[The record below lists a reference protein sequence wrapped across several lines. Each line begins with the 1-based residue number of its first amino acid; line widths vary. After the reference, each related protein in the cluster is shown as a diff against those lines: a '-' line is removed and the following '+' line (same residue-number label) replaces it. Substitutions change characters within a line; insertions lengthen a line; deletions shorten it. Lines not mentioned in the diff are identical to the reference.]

1 MALFLLPTEFHAIAT
16 TYVGNFTGNCTIQ
29 LNGQAIV
36 VLNRG
41 VEINKWP
48 YNCIRQFRAE
58 DETGKFSF
66 VSGRRGPYGVAEY
79 NFKLLNDS
87 LIDLQEVLTEF
98 TGAQFSAVAPGSG
111 TDQQPLQPQQ
121 PLPPHHPTMPRPAS
135 SSSISAYTTSLPRH
149 MTTGSRDSTPPD
161 YPDSVFNSSP
171 SRTPP
176 QVPKLPPRDYLLT
189 STSSTSSP
197 DHAPHLASTADEG
210 TLRNVMRRAT
220 TSAPTI
226 SGLSVE
232 VSNTYPSSRPAL
244 PPPRRDAKEPS
255 PEAWIAKSTSYEE
268 AQLAHQQQQQQQQA
282 NPAVDRAPPLPSK
295 KKSFFDRLRHGDD
308 SKGEHE
314 GKT

>member
-1 MALFLLPTEFHAIAT
+1 MISLPPSLSSLPAEFHAIAT
-16 TYVGNFTGNCTIQ
+16 TYVGNFAGNCTIQ

-36 VLNRG
+36 VLCKG

-79 NFKLLNDS
+79 NFKLHNDQ
-87 LIDLQEVLTEF
+87 LVDLQGALTEF

-121 PLPPHHPTMPRPAS
+121 PLPPYPPTLPRPSS
-135 SSSISAYTTSLPRH
+135 SSSISTYTTSLPRH

-161 YPDSVFNSSP
+161 FVDSVFNSP

-176 QVPKLPPRDYLLT
+176 QVPRLPPRDYLIT
-189 STSSTSSP
+189 STSM
-197 DHAPHLASTADEG
+197 DHAPGLTGSADEAS
-210 TLRNVMRRAT
+210 LRGMMRGRAT

-226 SGLSVE
+226 NGLSVE
-232 VSNTYPSSRPAL
+232 VSGSNYPSRPAL
-244 PPPRRDAKEPS
+244 PPPRREAKEPS
-255 PEAWIAKSTSYEE
+255 PEAWVAKSTSYEE
-268 AQLAHQQQQQQQQA
+268 TQLSHQQQQA
-282 NPAVDRAPPLPSK
+282 RPAVERAPPPVPSK
-295 KKSFFDRLRHGDD
+295 KKSLLDRFRHSDD